1 MKVGVGKGATTDG
14 ITIVVERRPNGKM
27 RATSGSWDG
36 EKIFFKDQVLEVHN
50 VVASTRP

>member
-14 ITIVVERRPNGKM
+14 STIVVERRPNGKM

-36 EKIFFKDQVLEVHN
+36 EKIFFEDRVLKVHN
-50 VVASTRP
+50 VASTRP